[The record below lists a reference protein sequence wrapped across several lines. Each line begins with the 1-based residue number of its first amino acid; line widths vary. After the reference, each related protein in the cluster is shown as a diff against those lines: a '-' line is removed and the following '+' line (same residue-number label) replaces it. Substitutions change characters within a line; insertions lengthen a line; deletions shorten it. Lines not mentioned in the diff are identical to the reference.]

1 MSPKYSK
8 VLFFRAGPIVGGLVN
23 KFGCRPVCIAGGIVA
38 CVSLVLSTFA
48 PNVPLLML
56 TYGLMGGFGCG
67 MIYLPSIVSVGYYFE
82 KRRALATGIAVCGS
96 GVGCFTFAPL
106 ANFLL
111 EVNNYP
117 KMLYFHF
124 STFYNKIINQWPSD
138 K

>member
-1 MSPKYSK
+1 
-8 VLFFRAGPIVGGLVN
+8 
-23 KFGCRPVCIAGGIVA
+23 
-38 CVSLVLSTFA
+38 
-48 PNVPLLML
+48 
-56 TYGLMGGFGCG
+56 MGGFGCG

-117 KMLYFHF
+117 KMLYLHIFSCAIPKF
-124 STFYNKIINQWPSD
+124 STNGHLKIKILFRILTGNGQIVYLEGLHWFAPLWVR
-138 K
+138 

>member
-1 MSPKYSK
+1 MFPKYNKLSY
-8 VLFFRAGPIVGGLVN
+8 FRAGPIVGGLVN

-111 EVNNYP
+111 EVSNYP
-117 KMLYFHF
+117 KIFFVISEQKRDHVRPLRLAV
-124 STFYNKIINQWPSD
+124 
-138 K
+138 